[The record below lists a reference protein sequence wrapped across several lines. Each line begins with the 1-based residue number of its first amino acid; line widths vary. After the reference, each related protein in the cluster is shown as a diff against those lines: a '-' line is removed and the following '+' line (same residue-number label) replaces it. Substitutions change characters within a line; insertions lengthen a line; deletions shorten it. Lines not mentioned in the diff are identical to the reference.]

1 LEVYINEKKEF
12 IKEHTLFEIR
22 NKFKND
28 ADIIILNGFPMKE
41 DREVKDGDKIT
52 LIKRGE
58 VPKQEEL
65 EALMISRHTPYVYEK
80 LKKGRVAIAGAGGL
94 GSNVALSLTR
104 IGVGFIKIIDFDVVE
119 PSNLNRQQYYVK
131 HIGMKKVHAIKE
143 ILKEVNPFVNI
154 EAIDKKIEKE
164 NIEELFKDVDIIVE
178 AFDNPEYKA
187 MLVNEVLTKF
197 KYKKMVSASGMAG
210 FYSNNIIQTKKLN
223 NRFYI
228 CGDFVN
234 EAKVNNGLMAPR
246 VAIVANHQAN
256 TVVRLLLEEEEV

>member
-1 LEVYINEKKEF
+1 MEIYINEKKETV
-12 IKEHTLFEIR
+12 EENTLFKIR
-22 NKFKND
+22 DKFKSD
-28 ADIIILNGFPMKE
+28 ADIIILNGFPIKE
-41 DREVKDGDKIT
+41 DKNIKNGDKIT

-58 VPKQEEL
+58 IPKKEEL
-65 EALMISRHTPYVYEK
+65 EALMISRHTPYVYEM

-94 GSNVALSLTR
+94 GSNVALSLAR
-104 IGVGFIKIIDFDVVE
+104 VGVGFIKIIDFDVVE

-131 HIGMKKVHAIKE
+131 HIGMKKVNAIKE

-164 NIEELFKDVDIIVE
+164 NIQELFKDVDIIVE

-187 MLVNEVLTKF
+187 MLVSEVLTKF
-197 KYKKMVSASGMAG
+197 KDKKIVSASGMAG
-210 FYSNNIIQTKKLN
+210 FYSNNIIQTKKIN
-223 NRFYI
+223 KRFYI

-234 EAKVNNGLMAPR
+234 EAKINDGLMAPR

-256 TVVRLLLEEEEV
+256 MVVRLLLGEEEI

>member
-1 LEVYINEKKEF
+1 MEVYINEKKEF

-178 AFDNPEYKA
+178 AFDNQ
-187 MLVNEVLTKF
+187 
-197 KYKKMVSASGMAG
+197 
-210 FYSNNIIQTKKLN
+210 NIKQCL
-223 NRFYI
+223 
-228 CGDFVN
+228 
-234 EAKVNNGLMAPR
+234 
-246 VAIVANHQAN
+246 
-256 TVVRLLLEEEEV
+256 

>member
-1 LEVYINEKKEF
+1 MEIYINEKKETV
-12 IKEHTLFEIR
+12 EENTLFKIR
-22 NKFKND
+22 DKFKSD
-28 ADIIILNGFPMKE
+28 ADIIILNGFPIKE
-41 DREVKDGDKIT
+41 DKNIKNGDKIT

-58 VPKQEEL
+58 IPKKEEL
-65 EALMISRHTPYVYEK
+65 EALMISRHTPYVYEM
-80 LKKGRVAIAGAGGL
+80 LKKGRIAIAGAGGL
-94 GSNVALSLTR
+94 GSNVALSLAR
-104 IGVGFIKIIDFDVVE
+104 IGVGFIKIIGFDVVE

-164 NIEELFKDVDIIVE
+164 NIQELFKDVDIIVE

-187 MLVNEVLTKF
+187 MLVSEILTKF
-197 KYKKMVSASGMAG
+197 NDKKIVSASGMAG
-210 FYSNNIIQTKKLN
+210 FYSNNIIQTKKIN
-223 NRFYI
+223 KRFYI

-234 EAKVNNGLMAPR
+234 EAKINDGLMAPR

-256 TVVRLLLEEEEV
+256 MVVRLLLGEEEI

>member
-1 LEVYINEKKEF
+1 MEIYINEKKETV
-12 IKEHTLFEIR
+12 EENTLFKIR
-22 NKFKND
+22 DKFKSD
-28 ADIIILNGFPMKE
+28 ADIIILNGFPIKE
-41 DREVKDGDKIT
+41 DKNIKNGDKIT

-58 VPKQEEL
+58 IPKKEEL
-65 EALMISRHTPYVYEK
+65 EALMISRHTPYVYEM
-80 LKKGRVAIAGAGGL
+80 LKKGRIAIAGAGGL
-94 GSNVALSLTR
+94 GSNVALSLAR

-164 NIEELFKDVDIIVE
+164 NIQELFKDVDIIVE

-187 MLVNEVLTKF
+187 MLVSEILTKF
-197 KYKKMVSASGMAG
+197 NDKKIVSASGMAG
-210 FYSNNIIQTKKLN
+210 FYSNNIIQTKKIN
-223 NRFYI
+223 KRFYI
-228 CGDFVN
+228 CVDFVN
-234 EAKVNNGLMAPR
+234 EAKINDGLMAPR

-256 TVVRLLLEEEEV
+256 MVVRLLLGEEEI

>member
-1 LEVYINEKKEF
+1 MEIYINEQKE
-12 IKEHTLFEIR
+12 IVEENTLFKIKD
-22 NKFKND
+22 KFKSD
-28 ADIIILNGFPMKE
+28 ADIIILNGFPIKE
-41 DREVKDGDKIT
+41 DKNIKNGDKIT

-58 VPKQEEL
+58 IPKKEEL
-65 EALMISRHTPYVYEK
+65 EALMISRHTPYVYEM

-94 GSNVALSLTR
+94 GSNVALSLAR

-131 HIGMKKVHAIKE
+131 HIGMKKVHALKG

-154 EAIDKKIEKE
+154 EAVDKKIEKE
-164 NIEELFKDVDIIVE
+164 NIQDLFKDVDIIVE

-187 MLVNEVLTKF
+187 MLVSEILTKF
-197 KYKKMVSASGMAG
+197 KDKKIVSASGMAG
-210 FYSNNIIQTKKLN
+210 FYSNNIIQTKKIN
-223 NRFYI
+223 KRFYI

-234 EAKVNNGLMAPR
+234 EAKINDGLMAPR

-256 TVVRLLLEEEEV
+256 TVVRLLLGEEEI